1 MLACPLATR
10 ETEMDGIVLDRMQGF
25 PTTAE
30 GHTGRMRKFIQR
42 VAPCTFCP
50 SMCARSQAVLRW
62 GAALSDVDGV
72 PVLPKPVSSQG
83 KQKPK

>member
-1 MLACPLATR
+1 MLT
-10 ETEMDGIVLDRMQGF
+10 
-25 PTTAE
+25 
-30 GHTGRMRKFIQR
+30 
-42 VAPCTFCP
+42 
-50 SMCARSQAVLRW
+50 W